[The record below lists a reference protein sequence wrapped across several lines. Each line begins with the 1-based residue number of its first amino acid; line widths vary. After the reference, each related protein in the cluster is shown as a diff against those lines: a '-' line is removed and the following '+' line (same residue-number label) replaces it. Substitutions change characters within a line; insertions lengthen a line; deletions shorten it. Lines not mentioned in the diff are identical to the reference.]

1 MTDVAVYRPAK
12 ELSLA
17 ARVRQFVV
25 RLAQGIERD
34 IVAARV
40 QRELS
45 ALPDLMLRDIGLNRS
60 DIRFV
65 ADALASGKSD
75 PSRPAVDRIN
85 RSTARRRLIQTR
97 DGRPAI
103 IAVFRTLFSA
113 AFAMSLLF
121 AGADHS
127 LAQDAQIRR
136 GQYLVTLGGCND
148 CHTPGYFFGKPD
160 MARFLGGS
168 EVGFEIPGL
177 GVFHGPNL
185 TPDPETGL
193 GTWSTEQIAA
203 AITKGKRPDGREL
216 APIMP
221 WHAFANLTAQDVR
234 AIAVYLKS
242 LPPVQNKV
250 PGPFGPNEQ
259 PSSFVM
265 KIVPP
270 AKAAATEGAGSR

>member
-1 MTDVAVYRPAK
+1 MTDIVISHPVK
-12 ELSLA
+12 ELSVT
-17 ARVRQFVV
+17 ARARQFVV
-25 RLAQGIERD
+25 RLAEAFERA
-34 IVAARV
+34 IVAGRV
-40 QRELS
+40 QRELN
-45 ALPDLMLRDIGLNRS
+45 ALPDLMLRDIGLNRC

-75 PSRPAVDRIN
+75 LTRPAVDRIN
-85 RSTARRRLIQTR
+85 RSTARRRLLQSR
-97 DGRPAI
+97 DERPAPL
-103 IAVFRTLFSA
+103 AMFRMLFSA
-113 AFAMSLLF
+113 AAALYLLCASPE
-121 AGADHS
+121 AG
-127 LAQDAQIRR
+127 LAQDTQIRR

-185 TPDPETGL
+185 TPDAETGL
-193 GTWSTEQIAA
+193 GTWSTEQIAT

-221 WHAFANLTAQDVR
+221 WHAFASLTAQDAR

-242 LPPVQNKV
+242 LSPVSNKV
-250 PGPFGPNEQ
+250 PGPFGPNEH
-259 PSSFVM
+259 PTSFVM

-270 AKAAATEGAGSR
+270 QPATMDGAGPK

>member
-1 MTDVAVYRPAK
+1 MTDVVVYRPVK
-12 ELSLA
+12 ELSPA
-17 ARVRQFVV
+17 ARARQAAA
-25 RLAQGIERD
+25 RLIQAIERA

-40 QRELS
+40 QRELN

-85 RSTARRRLIQTR
+85 RSSARRRLSHGG
-97 DGRPAI
+97 DERPSPLAM
-103 IAVFRTLFSA
+103 FRMLFSA
-113 AFAMSLLF
+113 AFALCVLSSIPD
-121 AGADHS
+121 AG
-127 LAQDAQIRR
+127 LAQDSQIRR

-168 EVGFEIPGL
+168 EVGFELPGL

-185 TPDPETGL
+185 TPDTETGL
-193 GTWSTEQIAA
+193 GAWSTDQIVA
-203 AITKGKRPDGREL
+203 AITKGQRPDGREL

-242 LPPVQNKV
+242 LPPVKNKV
-250 PGPFGPNEQ
+250 PGPFGPGEQ
-259 PSSFVM
+259 PASFVM

-270 AKAAATEGAGSR
+270 PLKETDGAAAK

>member
-1 MTDVAVYRPAK
+1 MTFIAIHRVAA
-12 ELSLA
+12 
-17 ARVRQFVV
+17 
-25 RLAQGIERD
+25 RD
-34 IVAARV
+34 IVTARV
-40 QRELS
+40 SRLFTRIARAIDRTLFAHRIRRDLSELPNR
-45 ALPDLMLRDIGLNRS
+45 LRRDIGV
-60 DIRFV
+60 IRM
-65 ADALASGKSD
+65 ALAIASVV
-75 PSRPAVDRIN
+75 PVLPAATD
-85 RSTARRRLIQTR
+85 
-97 DGRPAI
+97 
-103 IAVFRTLFSA
+103 SA
-113 AFAMSLLF
+113 N
-121 AGADHS
+121 
-127 LAQDAQIRR
+127 AQDAQIKR
-136 GQYLVTLGGCND
+136 GQYVMTLGGCND

-193 GTWSTEQIAA
+193 GTWSVEQIAA

-242 LPPVQNKV
+242 LPPVKNKV

-259 PSSFVM
+259 PTSFVM

-270 AKAAATEGAGSR
+270 QAKETEGAASK